1 MRRGKVTALI
11 MEPGMKRPHMHH
23 RDGAQQRRSCSGNRN
38 REPPLRY
45 VWSVASTIRH
55 TAHILFRN
63 SGQESVVERSMR
75 PC

>member
-11 MEPGMKRPHMHH
+11 FDPRMKRPNMHH
-23 RDGAQQRRSCSGNRN
+23 GDGAQQRRSWSGNRN

-45 VWSVASTIRH
+45 VWSVASTTRH

-63 SGQESVVERSMR
+63 SGQESVVERSMGPR
-75 PC
+75 